1 MKVLC
6 FQVVQT
12 QGDSSDDKPVEWVF
26 LLETKYYNQLVD
38 DLHGMFSL
46 SVSSLLYLKVVQRLF
61 SLFQIIKS
69 KLLQSVFPIFHGLAT

>member
-1 MKVLC
+1 M
-6 FQVVQT
+6 
-12 QGDSSDDKPVEWVF
+12 GF

-69 KLLQSVFPIFHGLAT
+69 KLLQSVFPIFHGLATLNFFFLLSIFLLLCL